1 GRSAGGSRAAVRPRP
16 ASCTAEA
23 STRRTPPPSSPNAS
37 SMAYWWAAPHSIPKA
52 GRNLCRPALPR
63 YFPGR
68 MYNFLLILLT
78 LDALI
83 LTTAVLLQAGQ
94 GGGLASL
101 GGGAGTEQFMG
112 GRQATTLLTKI
123 TWWCAGIFLF
133 ISLVLAFMS
142 AHSAAPRSV
151 LEGGA
156 PAPAPVQP
164 TPLPLPASPAPQN
177 TPPQPS
183 NQSPPPH
190 R

>member
-1 GRSAGGSRAAVRPRP
+1 M
-16 ASCTAEA
+16 TQ
-23 STRRTPPPSSPNAS
+23 
-37 SMAYWWAAPHSIPKA
+37 
-52 GRNLCRPALPR
+52 
-63 YFPGR
+63 
-68 MYNFLLILLT
+68 MYCG
-78 LDALI
+78 DY
-83 LTTAVLLQAGQ
+83 
-94 GGGLASL
+94 GGGMTLREYVNWEMRRGDAIRVELRDREVVFFFSSRRRHTRFDCDWSSDVCSSDL
-101 GGGAGTEQFMG
+101 
-112 GRQATTLLTKI
+112 GRQATTLLTRI

-177 TPPQPS
+177 APPQPS
-183 NQSPPPH
+183 KQSPPPH

>member
-1 GRSAGGSRAAVRPRP
+1 M
-16 ASCTAEA
+16 
-23 STRRTPPPSSPNAS
+23 RRTPPPSSPSAS
-37 SMAYWWAAPHSIPKA
+37 SMAYWWAAPRSIPKA
-52 GRNLCRPALPR
+52 GRNLCRPPLPR

-101 GGGAGTEQFMG
+101 GGGAGAEQFMG
-112 GRQATTLLTKI
+112 GRQATTLLTKV
-123 TWWCAGIFLF
+123 TWSCARIFLF
-133 ISLVLAFMS
+133 VSLILAVMS

-164 TPLPLPASPAPQN
+164 TPLPLPGAQTPPN
-177 TPPQPS
+177 TPPPSQPS
-183 NQSPPPH
+183 NPSPPPH

>member
-1 GRSAGGSRAAVRPRP
+1 
-16 ASCTAEA
+16 
-23 STRRTPPPSSPNAS
+23 
-37 SMAYWWAAPHSIPKA
+37 
-52 GRNLCRPALPR
+52 
-63 YFPGR
+63 
-68 MYNFLLILLT
+68 MYNLLLFVLA

-133 ISLVLAFMS
+133 VSLVLAVMS
-142 AHSAAPRSV
+142 SNSAAPRSV
-151 LEGGA
+151 LEGNV

-164 TPLPLPASPAPQN
+164 APLPLPTTPPQQSA
-177 TPPQPS
+177 PQPS
-183 NQSPPPH
+183 NKTPPPH

>member
-1 GRSAGGSRAAVRPRP
+1 MSRCGRSAPAATRPP
-16 ASCTAEA
+16 
-23 STRRTPPPSSPNAS
+23 RTPPPCTGRS
-37 SMAYWWAAPHSIPKA
+37 APRSIPKA
-52 GRNLCRPALPR
+52 GRNLCRPPLPR

-123 TWWCAGIFLF
+123 T
-133 ISLVLAFMS
+133 
-142 AHSAAPRSV
+142 
-151 LEGGA
+151 
-156 PAPAPVQP
+156 
-164 TPLPLPASPAPQN
+164 
-177 TPPQPS
+177 
-183 NQSPPPH
+183 
-190 R
+190 

>member
-1 GRSAGGSRAAVRPRP
+1 
-16 ASCTAEA
+16 
-23 STRRTPPPSSPNAS
+23 
-37 SMAYWWAAPHSIPKA
+37 
-52 GRNLCRPALPR
+52 
-63 YFPGR
+63 
-68 MYNFLLILLT
+68 MYTFLLFALA

-83 LTTAVLLQAGQ
+83 LITAVLLQAGQ

-133 ISLVLAFMS
+133 ISLVLAVMS

-164 TPLPLPASPAPQN
+164 APLPLPGAQAPQN
-177 TPPQPS
+177 TPPPQPS
-183 NQSPPPH
+183 NPSPPPH

>member
-1 GRSAGGSRAAVRPRP
+1 MFNV
-16 ASCTAEA
+16 
-23 STRRTPPPSSPNAS
+23 
-37 SMAYWWAAPHSIPKA
+37 
-52 GRNLCRPALPR
+52 
-63 YFPGR
+63 
-68 MYNFLLILLT
+68 LLILLT

-133 ISLVLAFMS
+133 VSLVLAVIS
-142 AHSAAPRSV
+142 AHSSAPRSV
-151 LEGGA
+151 LEGNV

-164 TPLPLPASPAPQN
+164 TPLPLP
-177 TPPQPS
+177 TTTQPS
-183 NQSPPPH
+183 NPNPPPH

>member
-1 GRSAGGSRAAVRPRP
+1 
-16 ASCTAEA
+16 
-23 STRRTPPPSSPNAS
+23 
-37 SMAYWWAAPHSIPKA
+37 
-52 GRNLCRPALPR
+52 
-63 YFPGR
+63 
-68 MYNFLLILLT
+68 MYNLLLFVLA

-133 ISLVLAFMS
+133 VSLVLAVMS
-142 AHSAAPRSV
+142 SNSAAPRSV
-151 LEGGA
+151 LEGNV
-156 PAPAPVQP
+156 PAPAPIQP
-164 TPLPLPASPAPQN
+164 APLPLPTTPPQQSA
-177 TPPQPS
+177 PQPS
-183 NQSPPPH
+183 NKTPPPH

>member
-1 GRSAGGSRAAVRPRP
+1 
-16 ASCTAEA
+16 
-23 STRRTPPPSSPNAS
+23 
-37 SMAYWWAAPHSIPKA
+37 
-52 GRNLCRPALPR
+52 
-63 YFPGR
+63 
-68 MYNFLLILLT
+68 MYNLLLFLLA

-133 ISLVLAFMS
+133 VSLVLAVMS
-142 AHSAAPRSV
+142 SNSGAPRSV
-151 LEGGA
+151 LEGNV

-164 TPLPLPASPAPQN
+164 APLPLPTTPPQQSA
-177 TPPQPS
+177 PQPS
-183 NQSPPPH
+183 NKTPPPH

>member
-1 GRSAGGSRAAVRPRP
+1 MYSA
-16 ASCTAEA
+16 
-23 STRRTPPPSSPNAS
+23 
-37 SMAYWWAAPHSIPKA
+37 
-52 GRNLCRPALPR
+52 
-63 YFPGR
+63 
-68 MYNFLLILLT
+68 LLVLLA

-83 LTTAVLLQAGQ
+83 LIAAVLLQAGQ

-133 ISLVLAFMS
+133 ISLVLAVLSSRS
-142 AHSAAPRSV
+142 ASPRSV
-151 LEGGA
+151 LEGGV

-164 TPLPLPASPAPQN
+164 TPLPLPVQPSAPPPAP
-177 TPPQPS
+177 PPS
-183 NQSPPPH
+183 NQSRPPH